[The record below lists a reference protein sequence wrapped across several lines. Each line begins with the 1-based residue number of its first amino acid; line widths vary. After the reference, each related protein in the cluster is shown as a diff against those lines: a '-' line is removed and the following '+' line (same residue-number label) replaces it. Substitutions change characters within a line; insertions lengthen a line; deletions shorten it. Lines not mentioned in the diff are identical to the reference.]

1 MAKTATIRIRIKP
14 EDKERFEKAAREA
27 EVTLSAWMIFAG
39 KEKLRLSE
47 ALEGG
52 ESDADDGLSSTAN
65 VVPGAA
71 HPVNTR
77 EAQPAKASSGHDPKT
92 CRVYRCLQCVAA
104 GKKF

>member
-47 ALEGG
+47 ALEG
-52 ESDADDGLSSTAN
+52 ERAM
-65 VVPGAA
+65 
-71 HPVNTR
+71 
-77 EAQPAKASSGHDPKT
+77 QPTDCPPRPT
-92 CRVYRCLQCVAA
+92 
-104 GKKF
+104 